1 MSFKLL
7 AYVFGCLASLAVVV
21 SFRSVRLRQ
30 ILLLLVSY
38 LLYLLWGPWFLGV
51 LLFSSICNYFL
62 GACLRSGVTLG
73 RLWLGI
79 AFNLLLLGTFK
90 YLPGFASSA
99 PSVSALSSFRHLIR
113 DQ

>member
-21 SFRSVRLRQ
+21 SLRSVRLRQ

-38 LLYLLWGPWFLGV
+38 LLYLLWGPWFLSV
-51 LLFSSICNYFL
+51 LLFSSVCNYFL
-62 GACLRSGVTLG
+62 GAYLRSRVRLG

-79 AFNLLLLGTFK
+79 SSHSQRHCRGAR
-90 YLPGFASSA
+90 SSA
-99 PSVSALSSFRHLIR
+99 AGRLLEASWLDR
-113 DQ
+113 